1 MQGEEAGPT
10 TAEVGRGGSRGGRRG
25 PTGRG
30 RAPGSGASAGAGV
43 GARAGS
49 GASAGVG
56 GERWGKREWGFGG
69 KRRDEAGI
77 VRILG

>member
-30 RAPGSGASAGAGV
+30 ERRHLGRARLGRGRARRCDGAGEERV
-43 GARAGS
+43 GI
-49 GASAGVG
+49 
-56 GERWGKREWGFGG
+56 WGKRGG
-69 KRRDEAGI
+69 MKQGEGEFW
-77 VRILG
+77 VKWT